1 MNERL
6 VAHVSKVRICGLILG
21 MIAIVVVGFWVIAN
35 AEELA
40 HRKGFDSPAL
50 SFLMGGGAIL
60 VFGAFTVVGVRQ
72 LFRAGP
78 VIEVDSRG
86 ILWRRWSDQVIPWSA
101 IVRVEQQAIQYNKF
115 LCLWLDAPERYRGR
129 STLGKLASLSK
140 FLGAGDITLNM
151 AGTDQSFDRLVEVV
165 DAHMRARDQRVGT
178 GSVPE

>member
-1 MNERL
+1 MTERF

-21 MIAIVVVGFWVIAN
+21 MVVAVAAGFWIIAN

-50 SFLMGGGAIL
+50 SFLIGGSAIL

-78 VIEVDSRG
+78 VMEIDSRG

-101 IVRVEQQAIQYNKF
+101 IVRVEQQAFQSNKL
-115 LCLWLDAPERYRGR
+115 LCLWLDAPERYPGR

-140 FLGAGDITLNM
+140 LMGSGDVTLNM

-165 DAHMRARDQRVGT
+165 DAHLAARDRS
-178 GSVPE
+178 GSGRS